1 MPQGRRWTRVPGAR
15 SVDVRASCL
24 LLLLL
29 LLLLRRQARAA
40 AGRHARRR
48 SSDGAHLR
56 RAAPRR
62 RSPPP
67 TPPPIPPRETLWV
80 QASAGR
86 CAHLDHRYE
95 RGDLPRVGHAAL
107 QRAERLHPAGRPGR
121 GARAARQQ
129 RPRQQRHRRQPGQR
143 TGAHRPRA
151 VGWSRP
157 PAALC
162 CCRGA
167 RRSSAPGSQARQRM
181 QFMQKPTG
189 SRLLRR
195 GAALPSNPPSRA
207 LGHAGPPA
215 AASVKP

>member
-167 RRSSAPGSQARQRM
+167 RPSTQLSARQPGEAGNA
-181 QFMQKPTG
+181 KAHG

-195 GAALPSNPPSRA
+195 GAALPSNRPSRA